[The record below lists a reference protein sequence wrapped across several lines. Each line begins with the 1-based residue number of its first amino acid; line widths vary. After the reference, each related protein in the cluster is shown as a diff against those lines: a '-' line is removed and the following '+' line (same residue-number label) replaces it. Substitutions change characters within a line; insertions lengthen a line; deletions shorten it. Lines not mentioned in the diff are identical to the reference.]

1 MLDHVVGSAPEIF
14 LLLALAFG
22 TMLGRLKIRGFAIG
36 STACTLIVALF
47 LGQLGTFVIPPL
59 LKSILFGL
67 FVFTIGYRAG
77 PEFFASLSVRTLS
90 QVVLALVMGASGL
103 AVILIFAHILHLGP
117 GATAGLGAGSLTQ
130 TSMMGTASG
139 ALEQL
144 GLAPEVLKQEQAS
157 IAAGYAVTYV
167 CGYVL
172 VLLFVPL
179 IAPRLMGV
187 DLKQEAQKLEAALS
201 GNAAAKPGQLL
212 YRKFQ
217 ARAYRVTAAAGR
229 SVGDIEARIGRRAV
243 IERILRGEQDV
254 ERQAG
259 TRLENGDEILI
270 AGPSAS

>member
-1 MLDHVVGSAPEIF
+1 
-14 LLLALAFG
+14 
-22 TMLGRLKIRGFAIG
+22 
-36 STACTLIVALF
+36 
-47 LGQLGTFVIPPL
+47 
-59 LKSILFGL
+59 
-67 FVFTIGYRAG
+67 
-77 PEFFASLSVRTLS
+77 
-90 QVVLALVMGASGL
+90 MGASGL

-229 SVGDIEARIGRRAV
+229 SVGDIRLGSGGAPSSSAFCAANRTWSARPGPGWKTATKSSSPGR
-243 IERILRGEQDV
+243 
-254 ERQAG
+254 
-259 TRLENGDEILI
+259 
-270 AGPSAS
+270 PAS